1 MDLSDYMAT
10 RGDRLLRFAYLACGD
25 AEVAEDLVQDVLCSV
40 IERWATI
47 AQEVEDLDAYMRR
60 AVVNRRNSRLKRLM
74 RERQRTRD
82 RRDTPLAAEPSAD
95 RLELWH
101 YLDQLTA
108 RQRTA
113 IELSFYEDQSFS
125 QIASLLGAGRQRRG
139 ASCTEVCSHYA
150 LHFSMMRKCNAR
162 NIRWRM
168 IFGRLSDSRLRSG
181 SIQAR

>member
-60 AVVNRRNSRLKRLM
+60 AVVNRRNSWLKRLM

-113 IELSFYEDQSFS
+113 IVLRFYEDQSFS
-125 QIASLLGAGRQRRG
+125 QIASLLGCRETTARSLVHRG
-139 ASCTEVCSHYA
+139 LLA
-150 LHFSMMRKCNAR
+150 LRPALLDDEEIAMR
-162 NIRWRM
+162 
-168 IFGRLSDSRLRSG
+168 GTSDG
-181 SIQAR
+181 E